1 MTKQSFISIL
11 RQIVIDYPYV
21 KHGRLSSFLYT
32 TEDNDVDKKLFGATH
47 DKYLQNQFWS
57 RAWSDGGAVQ
67 GEIAID
73 FPIMFVE
80 SVKSSVE
87 LDTMKQCSEIS
98 VALFDQKTCDCCTR
112 SFTEIEKDLERVM
125 SQVINEAKK
134 YNLYQYV
141 QGNETK
147 SIWCVPQRKP
157 IGGVKKGNAKS
168 YIEAN
173 KSLNFNV
180 ILSIE
185 NKIGVMTT
193 LKICGCDS
201 ANIDFNYS
209 NNALPIECDVC

>member
-21 KHGRLSSFLYT
+21 KNGRLSSFLYT
-32 TEDNDVDKKLFGATH
+32 TDDNDIDKKLFGATH

-57 RAWSDGGAVQ
+57 RAWSDGGALQ
-67 GEIAID
+67 GEIEID
-73 FPIMFVE
+73 FPILFCE
-80 SVKSSVE
+80 SVKSSIN

-98 VALFDQKTCDCCTR
+98 IALFDQKTCDCCTM
-112 SFTEIEKDLERVM
+112 SFTEIEKDLERVL
-125 SQVINEAKK
+125 SQVISEAKK

-141 QGNETK
+141 QNGQTK

-157 IGGVKKGNAKS
+157 LGGVKKANAKS

-173 KSLNFNV
+173 KSLDFNV
-180 ILSIE
+180 ITSIE
-185 NKIGVMTT
+185 NKIGVTTT
-193 LKICGCDS
+193 LKICGCDN

-209 NNALPIECDVC
+209 NSALPIECDVC